1 MESAASTGTF
11 EAAAADGD
19 ATGLVRTLSATVFL
33 QWLGASAIIPM
44 LPVFVRRLGGSDVDA
59 GVVMASFF
67 AAQVLLQYPTGRL
80 ADRIGRRP
88 VLIAG
93 LLLFGA
99 ASVGFLAPITP
110 ADAVLL
116 RALQGA
122 GAGAAGVASLAMI
135 SGSVALERRGRA
147 FAAVYGGEIAGL
159 AVGPLV
165 GSVIGARSMWIVF
178 LGSAVLSIVASVAA
192 MRITNPDRGRVG
204 REGTSWARARDRL
217 VVGRAAA
224 GALLAGASLGLT
236 TGVYEICWT
245 LLLVSKG
252 ASGLEIGISWTL
264 FAVPFVAVSKPSGW
278 LADHVDRRVLVVGG
292 IGSSALLCA
301 SYPFIPSVPVL
312 VVLGA
317 TEAMSFAAALPAMQ
331 SLLTQGADP
340 AQVGRLQG
348 LFATGQTACT
358 AVAAAAAGAAFAAA
372 TWLPFVAVAALVLTV
387 LSLTWLVWRPV
398 SGHVR
403 DASDEAWSSEP
414 IPCPE
419 GAADQLVVQRVPAWI
434 DAVQRPVMGTEQTA
448 VAARSSQSR
457 TSASVVPAGTS
468 ATNPRRG

>member
-1 MESAASTGTF
+1 MAPAGDGAAR
-11 EAAAADGD
+11 
-19 ATGLVRTLSATVFL
+19 LVRTLTATIFL

-44 LPVFVRRLGGSDVDA
+44 LPVFVRRLGGSDAAA

-67 AAQVLLQYPTGRL
+67 AAGVLLQYPAGRL

-88 VLIAG
+88 VLIGG

-99 ASVGFLAPITP
+99 ASLGFLAPITP

-135 SGSVALERRGRA
+135 SGSVTLERRGRA

-159 AVGPLV
+159 AIGPLV

-178 LGSAVLSIVASVAA
+178 LGSAVLSVVASVAA
-192 MRITNPDRGRVG
+192 LRVTDPRHG
-204 REGTSWARARDRL
+204 VHGPGAAEPRPRERL
-217 VVGRAAA
+217 ALTRAAI
-224 GALLAGASLGLT
+224 GALFAGSSLGLT

-264 FAVPFVAVSKPSGW
+264 FAVPFVLVAKPSGW
-278 LADHVDRRVLVVGG
+278 LADHVDRRLLVVGG

-317 TEAMSFAAALPAMQ
+317 AEAMSFAAALPAMQ
-331 SLLTQGADP
+331 SLLTEGADP
-340 AQVGRLQG
+340 AHVGRLQG

-358 AVAAAAAGAAFAAA
+358 AVAAAAAGAAFATA
-372 TWLPFVAVAALVLTV
+372 TWLPFVSVAVLVLGV
-387 LSLTWLVWRPV
+387 LVVTWLVWRPV
-398 SGHVR
+398 RGHVQDAGR
-403 DASDEAWSSEP
+403 DLWSAASVSGPGVGLDE
-414 IPCPE
+414 
-419 GAADQLVVQRVPAWI
+419 LVVQRVPAWT
-434 DAVQRPVMGTEQTA
+434 DAVQRPVIGTEQTA
-448 VAARSSQSR
+448 LAARSSQST
-457 TSASVVPAGTS
+457 TSASLASDGTS
-468 ATNPRRG
+468 ATSPRRG

>member
-1 MESAASTGTF
+1 MEPAAAAGTL
-11 EAAAADGD
+11 EAAPADGD
-19 ATGLVRTLSATVFL
+19 ATGLVRTLTATVFL

-44 LPVFVRRLGGSDVDA
+44 LPVYVRQLGGSDVDA

-67 AAQVLLQYPTGRL
+67 AAEVLLQYPTGRL

-110 ADAVLL
+110 ADAVVL

-122 GAGAAGVASLAMI
+122 GAGAASVASLAMI

-159 AVGPLV
+159 AIGPSGRKHHRRLARCGSSSSARPCSRSWRRSRRCASPTPTDGMVG
-165 GSVIGARSMWIVF
+165 R
-178 LGSAVLSIVASVAA
+178 
-192 MRITNPDRGRVG
+192 RGRPG
-204 REGTSWARARDRL
+204 RERRDRL

-224 GALLAGASLGLT
+224 GALLAGSSLGLT

-278 LADHVDRRVLVVGG
+278 LADHVDRRALVVGG
-292 IGSSALLCA
+292 IGSSAALCA
-301 SYPFIPSVPVL
+301 VVPVHPRACPCWSSSARPRRWASPRPFRRCSRCSPRARTPPRS
-312 VVLGA
+312 VASKG
-317 TEAMSFAAALPAMQ
+317 SSPPARPRARRSPQ
-331 SLLTQGADP
+331 RP
-340 AQVGRLQG
+340 
-348 LFATGQTACT
+348 
-358 AVAAAAAGAAFAAA
+358 AGAAFAGSH
-372 TWLPFVAVAALVLTV
+372 LAALRDGGGRSSA
-387 LSLTWLVWRPV
+387 LSCRSTGWCGGRSV
-398 SGHVR
+398 GHVR
-403 DASDEAWSSEP
+403 
-414 IPCPE
+414 
-419 GAADQLVVQRVPAWI
+419 
-434 DAVQRPVMGTEQTA
+434 
-448 VAARSSQSR
+448 
-457 TSASVVPAGTS
+457 
-468 ATNPRRG
+468 

>member
-1 MESAASTGTF
+1 MEPVASSGTR
-11 EAAAADGD
+11 EVLPAVGDAPADGS
-19 ATGLVRTLSATVFL
+19 TGLVRTLTATVFL

-44 LPVFVRRLGGSDVDA
+44 LPVFVRRLGGSDVAA

-67 AAQVLLQYPTGRL
+67 AAGVALQYPTGWL

-88 VLIAG
+88 VLIGG

-99 ASVGFLAPITP
+99 ASLGFLAPITS

-135 SGSVALERRGRA
+135 SGTVALERRGRA
-147 FAAVYGGEIAGL
+147 FAAVYGAEIAGL

-165 GSVIGARSMWIVF
+165 GSVIGAGSMWMVF
-178 LGSAVLSIVASVAA
+178 LGSAVLSVVASAAALRITDPRRGVRNGRGVAA
-192 MRITNPDRGRVG
+192 RS
-204 REGTSWARARDRL
+204 RERL
-217 VVGRAAA
+217 ALTRAAA
-224 GALLAGASLGLT
+224 GALFAGSSLGLI

-264 FAVPFVAVSKPSGW
+264 FAVPFVVVAKPSGW
-278 LADHVDRRVLVVGG
+278 LADHVDRRLLVVCG
-292 IGSSALLCA
+292 IGSSAVLCA

-331 SLLTQGADP
+331 SLLTDGADP
-340 AQVGRLQG
+340 SQVGRLQG
-348 LFATGQTACT
+348 LFATSQTGCT

-372 TWLPFVAVAALVLTV
+372 SWLPFVSVTALVLAT
-387 LSLTWLVWRPV
+387 LSVTWLVWRPV
-398 SGHVR
+398 RGHVR
-403 DASDEAWSSEP
+403 GPDVP
-414 IPCPE
+414 RT
-419 GAADQLVVQRVPAWI
+419 QRVPAWT
-434 DAVQRPVMGTEQTA
+434 DAVQRPVIGTEETA
-448 VAARSSQSR
+448 FAARSSQST
-457 TSASVVPAGTS
+457 TSASVASDATTATS
-468 ATNPRRG
+468 PLRG